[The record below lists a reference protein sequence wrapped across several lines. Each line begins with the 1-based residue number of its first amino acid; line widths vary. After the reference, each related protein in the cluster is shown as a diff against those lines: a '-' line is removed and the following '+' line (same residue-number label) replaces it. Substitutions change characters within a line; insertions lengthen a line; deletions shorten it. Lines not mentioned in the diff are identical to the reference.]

1 MEVGC
6 WERWKITVSAE
17 NSDLKYLIF
26 LESNGDITLDTDM
39 NYILERLSLE
49 DELILK
55 ILDRHKVL
63 SYIYDLNERTIEE
76 ISQNVLEPKE
86 DIQIIIEELLSEKII
101 SLENDKIKLREE
113 FPSFYLIFK
122 ESKKHPIQELVKL
135 MLSKYYDNLLD
146 EIIDHI
152 EVRFKLKFNNHKNSV
167 KKILK
172 ISPKCLDFCLEG
184 DTTPF
189 KNLYNQVIKDKQV
202 SEEVEKKFHESQ
214 IRTFFSQIVSLLFKD
229 CVHEPRLKQLQIQEQ
244 INIINATIKL
254 KMGSEKGLQ
263 LDIEEE
269 YPMIIMRLKEGSSVK
284 FGEWVSASD
293 IETFIEVG
301 NRFLGIG
308 ECERAIREYDTVME
322 KGKNLKSIIKA
333 KINKSYAL
341 KLSNDYLKA
350 KEIIQEL
357 EKPEFFEIIKN
368 NEDLHN
374 AYEINKKNITNHLK
388 NDI

>member
-1 MEVGC
+1 MEVGR

-26 LESNGDITLDTDM
+26 LESNGDITFDTDM

-49 DELILK
+49 DELILR

-86 DIQIIIEELLSEKII
+86 DIQIIIEKLLSEKII
-101 SLENDKIKLREE
+101 SLENDKIKLRED
-113 FPSFYLIFK
+113 FPSFYLVFR

-184 DTTPF
+184 NTTPF

-202 SEEVEKKFHESQ
+202 SEEVEKKFHKSQ
-214 IRTFFSQIVSLLFKD
+214 IRTFFSQIVSLLFTD

-293 IETFIEVG
+293 IEKFIEVG

-308 ECERAIREYDTVME
+308 EYERAIREYDTVME

-341 KLSNDYLKA
+341 KLSNDYQL
-350 KEIIQEL
+350 IQTIQTKL
-357 EKPEFFEIIKN
+357 
-368 NEDLHN
+368 
-374 AYEINKKNITNHLK
+374 
-388 NDI
+388 